1 MLFGSNNST
10 AIGAQVPETASQVVG
25 SRSSRAA
32 FTGLFIFTLVLY
44 VRPNE
49 LFPGALGWLPLAK
62 IVALTTLAIYIGSKL
77 GAGERLTIWPI
88 EMKMLAVIIVLGV
101 AFLPIAYSKDRA
113 VEILTDSFLKVA
125 TIFVLMINLIDAR
138 ARLRSMMKLVVLC
151 GTFIALAT
159 IATRFTGDLG
169 EQLTESGTRVEGIV
183 GGIFGNPNDL
193 ATAFDLLLPL
203 ALALALTSRGLKRII
218 YLIASAIITFGVI
231 ITFSRGG
238 FLGLVA
244 MGGVLLWKI
253 GRRNRLATVLVTL
266 LAAGVFISVL
276 PSGYSDRIL
285 TIFQTDKDTTNSAQ
299 ERTELLKRAFE
310 VAGNNLVIGVGIGN
324 YPFYS
329 LRQRMA
335 HNSYL
340 EIWAEL
346 GLLGLIAYLTM
357 LFAPMRSLRRIARD
371 VARKDAPADR
381 EIYLL
386 TAGVQAAMVAYLVCS
401 FFGSVQYQWFV
412 YYIIAYAVAL
422 RRLHAAEG
430 ATIEDCVPV
439 ESSAAGYLWA
449 GRDRGELK
457 VAPKVTIGIERATG
471 VMWKSR

>member
-1 MLFGSNNST
+1 
-10 AIGAQVPETASQVVG
+10 
-25 SRSSRAA
+25 
-32 FTGLFIFTLVLY
+32 
-44 VRPNE
+44 
-49 LFPGALGWLPLAK
+49 
-62 IVALTTLAIYIGSKL
+62 
-77 GAGERLTIWPI
+77 
-88 EMKMLAVIIVLGV
+88 
-101 AFLPIAYSKDRA
+101 
-113 VEILTDSFLKVA
+113 
-125 TIFVLMINLIDAR
+125 
-138 ARLRSMMKLVVLC
+138 MMKLVVLC

-169 EQLTESGTRVEGIV
+169 EQLTESGARVEGIV

-203 ALALALTSRGLKRII
+203 ALALALTSRGLERII
-218 YLIASAIITFGVI
+218 YLIASAVITFGVI

-238 FLGLVA
+238 FLGLVL
-244 MGGVLLWKI
+244 MGGVLLWKV
-253 GRRNRLATVLVTL
+253 GRRNRLTTVFVAL

-310 VAGNNLVIGVGIGN
+310 VAGNNLIIGVGIGN

-357 LFAPMRSLRRIARD
+357 LFAPMRSLSRIARD

-381 EIYLL
+381 ELYLL
-386 TAGVQAAMVAYLVCS
+386 AAGVQAAMVAYLVCS

-430 ATIEDCVPV
+430 AAIE
-439 ESSAAGYLWA
+439 ESLPAAPDSAGSLWA
-449 GRDRGELK
+449 RRDAGKSK
-457 VAPKVTIGIERATG
+457 VAPMAATRIESPTG

>member
-1 MLFGSNNST
+1 MPYDSNNSS
-10 AIGAQVPETASQVVG
+10 AAAVPVSQAVR
-25 SRSSRAA
+25 SKSSRAA
-32 FTGLFIFTLVLY
+32 FAGLFVFTLVLY

-49 LFPGALGWLPLAK
+49 LFPGALGWLPIAK
-62 IVALTTLAIYIGSKL
+62 IVALTTLAIYISSKL
-77 GAGERLTIWPI
+77 GAGERLTIWPV
-88 EMKMLAVIIVLGV
+88 ELKMLVIIIVLGV
-101 AFLPIAYSKDRA
+101 AFLPIAYSKERA
-113 VEILTDSFLKVA
+113 LEVLTDSLLKVA
-125 TIFVLMINLIDAR
+125 TIFVLMINLLDSR
-138 ARLRSMMKLVVLC
+138 QRLRSMMKVVVLC
-151 GTFIALAT
+151 GAFIAVAT

-203 ALALALTSRGLKRII
+203 AAALALTARGIERII
-218 YLIASAIITFGVI
+218 YLAATAIITFGVI

-244 MGGVLLWKI
+244 MGGVLLWKV
-253 GRRNRLATVLVTL
+253 GRRNRLATVFVALM
-266 LAAGVFISVL
+266 AAGVFISVI
-276 PSGYSDRIL
+276 PNGYSDRIL

-310 VAGNNLVIGVGIGN
+310 VAGNNLIIGVGIGN

-346 GLLGLIAYLTM
+346 GLIGLVAYLIM
-357 LFAPMRSLRRIARD
+357 LFAPMRALKRVARD
-371 VARKDAPADR
+371 RARSRAPDAR
-381 EIYLL
+381 ELYLL
-386 TAGVQAAMVAYLVCS
+386 TVGVQAAMVAYLVCS

-412 YYIIAYAVAL
+412 YYIIAYSVAI
-422 RRLHAAEG
+422 RRLARPKARPSKRRLCRARARPGPCGRAA
-430 ATIEDCVPV
+430 PPP
-439 ESSAAGYLWA
+439 SQRRL
-449 GRDRGELK
+449 
-457 VAPKVTIGIERATG
+457 
-471 VMWKSR
+471 

>member
-1 MLFGSNNST
+1 MLFGSNISSAT
-10 AIGAQVPETASQVVG
+10 GAQLREPSIQAAR

-32 FTGLFIFTLVLY
+32 FAGLFIFTLVLY

-49 LFPGALGWLPLAK
+49 LFPAALGWLPIAK
-62 IVALTTLAIYIGSKL
+62 IVALTTLAIYVGSKL
-77 GAGERLTIWPI
+77 GAGERLTIWPL
-88 EMKMLAVIIVLGV
+88 EMKMLAAIIVLGV

-113 VEILTDSFLKVA
+113 VEVLTDSFLKVA

-138 ARLRSMMKLVVLC
+138 ERLRSMMKLVVLC

-169 EQLTESGTRVEGIV
+169 EQLAESGTRVEGIV

-203 ALALALTSRGLKRII
+203 ALALALTSRGLQRII
-218 YLIASAIITFGVI
+218 YLAASAIITFGVI

-244 MGGVLLWKI
+244 MGGVLLWKV
-253 GRRNRLATVLVTL
+253 GRRNRLATVLVAL

-276 PSGYSDRIL
+276 PSGYSDRIV

-310 VAGNNLVIGVGIGN
+310 VAGNNLVVGVGIGN

-371 VARKDAPADR
+371 VARSAAPADR

-422 RRLHAAEG
+422 KRIHTAEG
-430 ATIEDCVPV
+430 ATIEESVPA
-439 ESSAAGYLWA
+439 EPSAAGSLWA
-449 GRDRGELK
+449 GRDMGESK
-457 VAPKVTIGIERATG
+457 IAPGMATG
-471 VMWKSR
+471 VFWKSR